1 MDSFLRLSPVLR
13 HGRGERQ
20 GREEGIANLCERVS
34 SPTKND
40 IGLSSG
46 NNVATEA
53 DVYSLDSLSQWA
65 LLFENVELG
74 TRSEVLTV
82 L

>member
-1 MDSFLRLSPVLR
+1 MRKSKF
-13 HGRGERQ
+13 
-20 GREEGIANLCERVS
+20 
-34 SPTKND
+34 PTKND